1 MSDNAPI
8 QSPTAPAWNLKF
20 SAFVVVFAF
29 VSLVVGLIV
38 MPARDDKA
46 FDPFAVICRALGIPG
61 HDKGAVDANLV
72 QASPAASD
80 VAWNLTTEG
89 LLEDATV
96 RRGAVLART
105 VCGGCHGVDGK
116 SAAPDQFPNLAGQY
130 AAVIFKELRDFR
142 SGDRQ
147 SPFMQPI
154 AQTLKDQQMADV
166 AAYYAA
172 QPSVE
177 IPGVTGSTSA
187 RIEYLVRD
195 GDPNRAIPPCEACHG
210 SDRSGPEGAPVLS
223 GQSVDYLEQQLKSF
237 SDHQR
242 HNDVFERMRL
252 IGGQLT
258 AQEMHELAVY
268 YHRLPTAAR

>member
-1 MSDNAPI
+1 MLDRLPV
-8 QSPTAPAWNLKF
+8 QSPTGPAWNLKF
-20 SAFVVVFAF
+20 SAFVVVFASI
-29 VSLVVGLIV
+29 SLVVALIV

-46 FDPFAVICRALGIPG
+46 FDPFAVICRALGISG
-61 HDKGAVDANLV
+61 YDKGTADANLV
-72 QASPAASD
+72 HASPPASD

-89 LLEDATV
+89 LLEGASVT
-96 RRGAVLART
+96 RGAVLART
-105 VCGGCHGVDGK
+105 VCGGCHGADGK

-147 SPFMQPI
+147 SPFIQPI

-172 QPSVE
+172 QPHVGAPE
-177 IPGVTGSTSA
+177 ATGSASA
-187 RIEYLVRD
+187 KIEYLVHD
-195 GDPNRAIPPCEACHG
+195 GDPHRAIPPCEACHG

-223 GQSVDYLEQQLKSF
+223 GQSVAYLEQQLKSF
-237 SDHQR
+237 FNHQR